1 MLKVNKEQIDKLL
14 SRPDHI
20 YNFCILAHVDHGK
33 TTLCDHLLA
42 TNGIISRELAG
53 EIRYMDCLPAE
64 RDRNITM
71 KTSAVSLLAQK
82 DKELYYMT
90 VVDSPGHVDFEA
102 EVSNAVRLSDGCII
116 LVDAV
121 EGVCVQTEL
130 VLRVAMRENL
140 AAILVINKIDRLF
153 VELGMDPQTAEL
165 HLQQLLTEVNAATML
180 EDPPF
185 DPLLGNVIFASC
197 QGKWGVCVPKIA
209 SQWGKKLGMSEEVAG
224 PLFWGNFYYDMKRKV
239 VIKKQPT
246 PSSLT
251 FFAQAILSPI
261 WKAYNELEDV
271 ETLAKRLGLDP
282 SEVTKRDTRV
292 SIIAKWMPL
301 SVSLIENVLHFLHTP
316 FQAQSEGL
324 TAICPNLSNPEYKNF
339 YDAVTTVKT
348 DDVPTLA
355 FAPKIVHG
363 GLLHFPVGGEQFQF
377 VAYLRVYCG
386 SIKVGDTLYVS
397 HEKTVNGEHSIKE
410 LKVTSLY
417 IFMGNELVVINKAHA
432 GCVVGIGLSEPM
444 LKQSTL
450 SSLPKS
456 PLFKTTTQ
464 FAQPIVKV
472 CLEALELENQEELVK
487 GAELLAKIDP
497 AVIIS
502 NEASGQLLMSC
513 MGEVH
518 LQFCVDELKN
528 FLAKVDFSVSEP
540 LVPCKETVIKSS
552 SKVSVAIGATSIEA
566 SCFAL
571 PKDIISILE
580 EKISN
585 EDEDEPND
593 DEFFNEKK
601 KKIVEIFNEKC
612 KDFIS
617 ENSNIDGE
625 NIIDINGQ
633 NILIADE
640 QFASFHNS
648 LIAGFRLCVSSGPL
662 CEEPIYGTCFVV
674 DSVRIRQLTLEYLLQ
689 MDDESAFAPM
699 SSDAPL
705 MFGEAIGCTKEAF
718 RAAFLEASPR
728 ILEPMYRCEV
738 QSDFT
743 VIGKTYEILQAH
755 RCKIVEE
762 KQKEGL
768 NSIFISCFLPVIESF
783 GFPNDL
789 SNRTSGKAY
798 PQLMFS
804 HYELVQDDPFWKPQ
818 TEEELEYYSKNG
830 KELRPNIAKK
840 IIEYVKKRKG
850 IWYENIEQKND
861 RRATMGK
868 SK

>member
-1 MLKVNKEQIDKLL
+1 MFKVNKEQIDKLL

-53 EIRYMDCLPAE
+53 EVRYMDCLPAE

-82 DKELYYMT
+82 EKELYYMT

-102 EVSNAVRLSDGCII
+102 EVSNAVRLSDGCIV

-140 AAILVINKIDRLF
+140 AAVLVINKIDRLF
-153 VELGMDPQTAEL
+153 VELGMDPQTAEI

-185 DPLLGNVIFASC
+185 DPLQGNVIFASC
-197 QGKWGVCVPKIA
+197 QGKWGVTIPKVA
-209 SQWGKKLGMSEEVAG
+209 SQLAPKLGLTPESATE
-224 PLFWGNFYYDMKRKV
+224 LFWGNNFYDSKRK
-239 VIKKQPT
+239 IITKKQPSPT
-246 PSSLT
+246 SLT
-251 FFAQAILSPI
+251 FFAQSILSPI
-261 WKAYNELEDV
+261 WKAYTESESIQQLS
-271 ETLAKRLGLDP
+271 KRLN
-282 SEVTKRDTRV
+282 VTDVGKRDSLV
-292 SIIAKWMPL
+292 NIIAKWSPL
-301 SVSLIENVLHFLHTP
+301 SASLIEDVFKFLHTP
-316 FQAQSEGL
+316 LQAQVNRL
-324 TAICPNLSNPEYKNF
+324 TSICPSLSNPEFKSY
-339 YDAVTTVKT
+339 YEAVIKVDSGTN
-348 DDVPTLA
+348 DHLVPTLA

-363 GLLHFPVGGEQFQF
+363 GLLRFPPGGNKYQF

-386 SIKVGDTLYVS
+386 TINVGDTLYVS
-397 HEKTVNGEHSIKE
+397 HEKTAHKSQITE

-417 IFMGNELVVINKAHA
+417 IFMGNELVEINRAHA
-432 GCVVGIGLSEPM
+432 GCVVGLGLSDPM

-450 SSLPKS
+450 SSTQIA
-456 PLFKTTTQ
+456 PLFQTTTQ
-464 FAQPIVKV
+464 YAQPIVRV
-472 CLEALELENQEELVK
+472 SLEALQLDQQEKLVD

-502 NEASGQLLMSC
+502 NDSSGQLLMSC

-518 LQFCVDELKN
+518 LQFCIDELKN
-528 FLAKVDFSVSEP
+528 YLAKVEFFVSEP
-540 LVPCKETVIKSS
+540 LVPCKETIIKSAMKSS
-552 SKVSVAIGATSIEA
+552 SSIGATTVES

-571 PKDIISILE
+571 PNEIIEILE
-580 EKISN
+580 KSE
-585 EDEDEPND
+585 
-593 DEFFNEKK
+593 NEKEENQTIDAIK
-601 KKIVEIFNEKC
+601 QQIIPIFQNKC
-612 KDFIS
+612 KGFI
-617 ENSNIDGE
+617 EANPNIDPN
-625 NIIDINGQ
+625 NIIDITGQ
-633 NILIADE
+633 NILIAGDHL
-640 QFASFHNS
+640 ASYHNS
-648 LIAGFRLCVSSGPL
+648 LIAGFRLCISSGPL
-662 CEEPIYGTCFVV
+662 CEEPIFGTCFVV
-674 DSVRIRQLTLEYLLQ
+674 DSVSVRKLTLDYLLQ
-689 MDDESAFAPM
+689 MDDEADFIPM

-705 MFGEAIGCTKEAF
+705 IFGETIGCTKESF
-718 RAAFLEASPR
+718 RTAFLKASPR

-743 VIGKTYEILQAH
+743 VIGKTYEVLQAH
-755 RCKIVEE
+755 RCKIGEE
-762 KQKEGL
+762 KQKEGM
-768 NSIFISCFLPVIESF
+768 NSTFISCFLPVIESF

-798 PQLMFS
+798 PQLIFS
-804 HYELVQDDPFWKPQ
+804 HFELVQDDPFWKPQ

-850 IWYENIEQKND
+850 IWQENIEQKSD
-861 RRATMGK
+861 RKATMGK